1 MLILAEDGKINF
13 VFSDTIF
20 KIGKWYAMAAEEV
33 TKEIEEIRNRLAE
46 WLMPRKIY
54 LFGSYADGTYGDDS
68 DYDFYVIVDDDA
80 GNLADLTAEA
90 YTVIGNER
98 QHPVDILMGKST
110 RFKKMKTL
118 PTIENEVYRRGVLL
132 YGGSD

>member
-1 MLILAEDGKINF
+1 MVTK
-13 VFSDTIF
+13 
-20 KIGKWYAMAAEEV
+20 EV

-46 WLMPRKIY
+46 GLMPQKIY
-54 LFGSYADGTYGDDS
+54 LFGSYADGTYGDNS

-80 GNLADLTAEA
+80 GNLADLTAKA

-98 QHPVDILMGKST
+98 RHPVDILMGKST
-110 RFKKMKTL
+110 RFEKMKTL